1 MGTYEEEYRKL
12 PTTKAIM
19 DMAKRDMN
27 VAIFL
32 GSNPDRLRAI
42 QTAVDKVLTERESME
57 KEKSE
62 EKDL

>member
-12 PTTKAIM
+12 PTTQAIM
-19 DMAKRDMN
+19 HMAKRDMN

-42 QTAVDKVLTERESME
+42 QTAVDKVLKEREFME
-57 KEKSE
+57 KEKE
-62 EKDL
+62 EERDL

>member
-12 PTTKAIM
+12 PTTRAIM

-32 GSNPDRLRAI
+32 GRNPDRLRAI
-42 QTAVDKVLTERESME
+42 QMAVDKVLTEREAME
-57 KEKSE
+57 KEKE
-62 EKDL
+62 VEKDL

>member
-1 MGTYEEEYRKL
+1 MGMYEEEYRKL

-19 DMAKRDMN
+19 NMAKRDMN

-57 KEKSE
+57 KEKE
-62 EKDL
+62 EERDL